1 MIKPKTKRKQ
11 MPDPGPKPTVRP
23 KPTGPDYEGP
33 YSIRGTAGP
42 VNETVSYVR
51 DIINRPSSPIPYQK
65 KGGAMKKLGC
75 AQCGKSMSKGG
86 AKKMNLGGSAIK
98 KAPTYMYG
106 MPQENMGQAGQYG
119 IAKKGGSTSVI
130 NRAVKPGCRG
140 GMVKDA
146 NGNCVEV
153 RKAKVGGSLKPV
165 PTDKVGLSK
174 LPTAVRN
181 KMGFKKS
188 GGMTKKE
195 DGGPVTSRKLTRLGT
210 KIEKKTIAGKTVG
223 KGLQKRY
230 DKAVDKVIVKGMT
243 KKK

>member
-1 MIKPKTKRKQ
+1 MAK
-11 MPDPGPKPTVRP
+11 M
-23 KPTGPDYEGP
+23 
-33 YSIRGTAGP
+33 
-42 VNETVSYVR
+42 
-51 DIINRPSSPIPYQK
+51 
-65 KGGAMKKLGC
+65 GC

-146 NGNCVEV
+146 NGNCVPV

>member
-1 MIKPKTKRKQ
+1 MAK
-11 MPDPGPKPTVRP
+11 M
-23 KPTGPDYEGP
+23 
-33 YSIRGTAGP
+33 
-42 VNETVSYVR
+42 
-51 DIINRPSSPIPYQK
+51 
-65 KGGAMKKLGC
+65 GC
-75 AQCGKSMSKGG
+75 AQCGKSMQKGG

-106 MPQENMGQAGQYG
+106 IPQENMGTSGQYG
-119 IAKKGGSTSVI
+119 MMKKGGSTSVI

-146 NGNCVEV
+146 NGNCVPV
-153 RKAKVGGSLKPV
+153 RKAKV
-165 PTDKVGLSK
+165 
-174 LPTAVRN
+174 
-181 KMGFKKS
+181 

-243 KKK
+243 KEK

>member
-11 MPDPGPKPTVRP
+11 MPDPRPKPTVRP
-23 KPTGPDYEGP
+23 KPTGPDYEDP

-42 VNETVSYVR
+42 VNEKMSNAR

-65 KGGAMKKLGC
+65 KGGTMKKLGC
-75 AQCGKSMSKGG
+75 AKCGKSMSKGG

-146 NGNCVEV
+146 NGNCVPV
-153 RKAKVGGSLKPV
+153 RKAKV
-165 PTDKVGLSK
+165 
-174 LPTAVRN
+174 
-181 KMGFKKS
+181 